1 MRSRWKNVEAAS
13 WNDLPRSTW
22 NKISD
27 QPLIIDLG
35 KTVSLKGFTYAP
47 FNEQAKATMAYRYD
61 FYTSIDGKSWKKV
74 IAGGEFSNIMHNP
87 LPQTVIFP
95 QREVARFIKLEA
107 TTPDASTAVI
117 ETEEIGVSLGASQD
131 D

>member
-1 MRSRWKNVEAAS
+1 
-13 WNDLPRSTW
+13 
-22 NKISD
+22 
-27 QPLIIDLG
+27 
-35 KTVSLKGFTYAP
+35 
-47 FNEQAKATMAYRYD
+47 
-61 FYTSIDGKSWKKV
+61 
-74 IAGGEFSNIMHNP
+74 MHNP

-131 D
+131 DETNVYSDPVL